1 MRGEP
6 ELVLEYWRC
15 CSQHNWYSVTY
26 NISYLGTKTSCE
38 AARKGTIKDGWICLI
53 WLIWSDPNPHDSDQ
67 YSGTFF
73 WLFPENVFP
82 PTRCPRYCV
91 LYLNQMWNF
100 SDNCN
105 CCVCLCVFWKT
116 EVNCLCFNYIHLPL
130 DAVFFMTIYS
140 ILQYSH
146 CLIVRHCRSS
156 LFLFHLFEFFSLM
169 QLQT

>member
-15 CSQHNWYSVTY
+15 CSQHNWYSETY
-26 NISYLGTKTSCE
+26 NISYLGTKISCE
-38 AARKGTIKDGWICLI
+38 AARKGTIKDSWICLI
-53 WLIWSDPNPHDSDQ
+53 WSDPHPHDCDQ

-73 WLFPENVFP
+73 WLFPENVFF
-82 PTRCPRYCV
+82 PTRCPKYFV

-100 SDNCN
+100 SENCN
-105 CCVCLCVFWKT
+105 CCVCLCAFWKT

-140 ILQYSH
+140 PHI
-146 CLIVRHCRSS
+146 LIVSLSNIAAVHC
-156 LFLFHLFEFFSLM
+156 FYFHLFEFFSLM